1 MEECLMKRCCIVLL
15 CVLFLSS
22 CYSKVTIEKCYEE
35 YRYGEDGK
43 LKQQYKECI
52 TQVPE
57 KMPPIRL
64 KHQDLYE

>member
-1 MEECLMKRCCIVLL
+1 MEECLMKRCCILLL
-15 CVLFLSS
+15 CVLFLTS
-22 CYSKVTIEKCYEE
+22 CAAVTVQKCYEE

-43 LKQQYKECI
+43 LKQLYKECI

-57 KMPPIRL
+57 KMPPIHL

>member
-1 MEECLMKRCCIVLL
+1 ML
-15 CVLFLSS
+15 CVLFFAS
-22 CYSKVTIEKCYEE
+22 CAPVTVQKCYEE

-57 KMPPIRL
+57 KMPPIHL